1 MHTDTDFTELLNVVP
16 PSPLHYRSDA
26 SVTGHALA
34 PVDHGLLA
42 AYAAIDRP
50 ALRQYRLERIRQQ
63 LRKQDYAGVLL
74 ADPINIRYATD
85 TNNLG
90 LWVMHSPSR
99 YVFVATDGPVVLFEF
114 DSSRH
119 NSEHIETI
127 DEIRPAIPWLYFLA
141 GPRVEEKAERW
152 ALEVADLLTRHGAG
166 NRRLAVDR
174 CDPWGAE
181 KLKARGIQLFDAQP
195 LMEQARLIK
204 SVQEIASHRVS
215 MDVCDL
221 AIARM
226 RASLVPGITENQLW
240 SIMHGTNVAQGG
252 EWAESRLL
260 NSGPRTNPWFQD
272 ASDKLIAAGEM
283 VCFDTDMV
291 GPGGY
296 LSDISRSF
304 ICPGKAPTAA
314 QRDLLDIASQQISF
328 NLDLLRPG
336 LSFREFAE
344 GCWPVPRQFEHNR
357 YMMMLHGVGLVD
369 EYPSVAYAV
378 DFAEWGYD
386 GHFEENMVLSVESYI
401 GERGGHEGVKLEEQ
415 VLITAAGAVKLS
427 RTPLVDCDR

>member
-1 MHTDTDFTELLNVVP
+1 MQRNPLPTWLN
-16 PSPLHYRSDA
+16 DA
-26 SVTGHALA
+26 PHEHSLRFRDDAEVTAHRMA
-34 PVDHGLLA
+34 PVDAALLEA
-42 AYAAIDRP
+42 HAAIDRK
-50 ALRQYRLERIRQQ
+50 ALRRYRLERIRQQ
-63 LRKQDYAGVLL
+63 LREHDYAGILL

-99 YVFVATDGPVVLFEF
+99 YVFIATDGPMVLFEF
-114 DSSRH
+114 SSSRH
-119 NSEHIETI
+119 NSEHIETL
-127 DEIRPAIPWLYFLA
+127 DEIRPATPWLYFLA
-141 GPRVEEKAERW
+141 GPRVQEKAERW
-152 ALEVADLLTRHGAG
+152 AREVAELVRRQGAG

-181 KLKARGIQLFDAQP
+181 RLVRKGLQLFDAQP

-204 SVQEIASHRVS
+204 SAEEIASHRVS

-240 SIMHGTNVAQGG
+240 SILHGTNVAQGG

-260 NSGPRTNPWFQD
+260 SSGPRTNPWFQD
-272 ASDKLIAAGEM
+272 ASDRVIEAGEM

-304 ICPGKAPTAA
+304 ICPGKAATAV
-314 QRDLLDIASQQISF
+314 QRDLLEIAAQQITH

-344 GCWPVPRQFEHNR
+344 RCWPVPERYEPNR

-386 GHFEENMVLSVESYI
+386 GLFQENMVVSVESYI
-401 GERGGHEGVKLEEQ
+401 GERGGHQGVKLEEQ
-415 VLITAAGAVKLS
+415 VLITARGAVKLS
-427 RTPLVDCDR
+427 RTPLLDLDR

>member
-1 MHTDTDFTELLNVVP
+1 MHIGTR
-16 PSPLHYRSDA
+16 PSPAPSLQFRDDF

-34 PVDHGLLA
+34 PVDSELLA
-42 AYAAIDRP
+42 AQAAIDRK
-50 ALRQYRLERIRQQ
+50 ALRRYRLARIREQ
-63 LRKQDYAGVLL
+63 LRAHDYGGILL

-99 YVFVATDGPVVLFEF
+99 YVFVPTEGPVVLFEF
-114 DSSRH
+114 TSSRH
-119 NSEHIETI
+119 NSEHVETI
-127 DEIRPAIPWLYFLA
+127 DEIRPALPWLYFLA
-141 GPRVEEKAERW
+141 GPRVDEKAALW
-152 ALEVADLLTRHGAG
+152 AAEVAELMVRHSGG

-181 KLKARGIQLFDAQP
+181 KLKARGVELFDAQP

-204 SVQEIASHRVS
+204 SAEEIASHQVS
-215 MDVCDL
+215 MAVCDL

-226 RASLVPGITENQLW
+226 RASLQPGITENQLW
-240 SIMHGTNVAQGG
+240 SILHGTNVAQGG

-260 NSGPRTNPWFQD
+260 SSGPRTNPWFQD
-272 ASDKLIAAGEM
+272 ATDKVIAAGEM

-304 ICPGKAPTAA
+304 VCPGKAVTAA
-314 QRDLLDIASQQISF
+314 QRELLDIASQQISH
-328 NLDLLRPG
+328 NLELLRPG

-344 GCWPVPRQFEHNR
+344 RCWPVPRKFEHNR

-386 GHFEENMVLSVESYI
+386 GLFQENMVVSVESYI
-401 GERGGHEGVKLEEQ
+401 GERGGREGVKLEEQ
-415 VLITAAGAVKLS
+415 VLITAQGAVKLS
-427 RTPLVDCDR
+427 STPLVDDQRP